1 MPFKDPAK
9 RKAYIADWQK
19 SHRANRTPEQKEKAL
34 EAVRKW
40 QKKKYAEDP
49 VYRKKAQLR
58 NKLKLYGLTEEQFG
72 KLLADQKGLCALC
85 QEPLYG
91 SKGRSPVIDH
101 SHETGEVR
109 GILHNNCNI
118 GIGMFQDDADKLR
131 LAAAYLER

>member
-9 RKAYIADWQK
+9 RKAYLNDWQRTM
-19 SHRANRTPEQKEKAL
+19 RANRTPEKTKEAYKASN
-34 EAVRKW
+34 ECR
-40 QKKKYAEDP
+40 KKKYAEDP

-58 NKLKLYGLTEEQFG
+58 NRLKLYGLTEEQFG
-72 KLLADQKGLCALC
+72 KLLADQKVLCALC